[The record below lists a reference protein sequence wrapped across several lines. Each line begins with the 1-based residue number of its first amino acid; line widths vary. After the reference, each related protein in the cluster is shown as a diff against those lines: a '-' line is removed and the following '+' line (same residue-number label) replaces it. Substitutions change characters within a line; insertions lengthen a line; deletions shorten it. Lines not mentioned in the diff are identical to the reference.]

1 MNHFILFSNIKGGV
15 GKSTICTLFAHW
27 LVGKGE
33 SVAVVDDDSQRTI
46 ARQRKRDKEAH
57 PDDQL
62 PWEVYSVFDFDQQG
76 EITKLLPVLKSQ
88 DGWILVDC
96 PGNLESE
103 RLVPVLQA
111 ADAIVIPTSY
121 GANDL
126 DATIELFVP
135 VLRQI
140 NKEAKFVFLPNMIS
154 EDDKKERDE
163 ASRQRDKAW
172 NRTHGYGVLTAR
184 IKKSIVFDNKHDV
197 CRVNTIDGLN
207 HWQQKGVKH
216 AFEDL
221 CKALGVK
228 FEDNENK

>member
-27 LVGKGE
+27 IASKGE
-33 SVAVVDDDSQRTI
+33 DVAVVDDDSQRTI
-46 ARQRKRDKEAH
+46 ARQRKRDKDNR
-57 PDDQL
+57 PDDKL
-62 PWEVYSVFDFDQQG
+62 PWEVYSVFDYDKAG
-76 EITKLLPVLKSQ
+76 DMTKLLPVLKSQ

-96 PGNLESE
+96 PGNLETE

-135 VLRQI
+135 VLRQL
-140 NKEAKFVFLPNMIS
+140 NKSAKFIFLPNMIS
-154 EDDKKERDE
+154 EDNQKEREE
-163 ASRQRDKAW
+163 AKRQRDKAW
-172 NRTHGYGVLTAR
+172 DRVHGYGVLTAR

-207 HWQQKGVKH
+207 HWQDKGVKH

-221 CKALGVK
+221 CEALGV
-228 FEDNENK
+228 ELENNQNI